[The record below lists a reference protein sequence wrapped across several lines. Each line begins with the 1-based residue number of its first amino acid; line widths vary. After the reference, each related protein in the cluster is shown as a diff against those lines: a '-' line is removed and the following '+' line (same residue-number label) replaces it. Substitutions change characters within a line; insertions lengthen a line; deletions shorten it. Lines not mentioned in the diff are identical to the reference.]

1 MPKSK
6 AIEVRPR
13 KRKLSQKTEEST
25 NPVAEH
31 PKREVNHL
39 PHLSESSR
47 HSKFKGRGNSE
58 RPSLIDFHIGNKIPK
73 RLVLP
78 AVYMGIL
85 LMLVVIAFHQMTI
98 WYQGKLVVTPINLP
112 KVISD
117 ASLSERSHSLFWGSY
132 RPGIYFGMKHRSPK
146 SLLFGVMWTTQY
158 SNFKFRYACDQYD
171 GILSYNWLEHD
182 GRTFGTQQIV
192 DIHHIITIS
201 FVKPS
206 NDFMA
211 SDWTVRISAVSRNYT
226 SVRYPLSV
234 VVYFYYPGDETDF
247 FIHPIISDQ
256 KLTGLQ
262 GSSME
267 LSDFHVM
274 FHPSPDRLQLSSL
287 KAHIPREDAIKEAM
301 FTGLGVRRDN
311 NLLALTGVPQN
322 FNKEQP
328 PNAWFYEVS
337 ANVPEFSD
345 VTEPNKPILEVEF
358 LRPQNSFRGFY
369 GSSFSEEL
377 SRKSR
382 NFHERFAEKFN
393 VDLTKFSDRQVNLSK
408 IAVSNLLGGI
418 GYFYGS
424 SLIRSSNIGPEP
436 VHNWATGLFSATP
449 SRSNFPRGFLWD
461 EGFHG
466 LILARWDPVLAME
479 TVGSWLDL
487 MNAHGWIPREQIL
500 GWESRSRVPS
510 EFIVQSDVVA
520 NPPSLILTVEALLD
534 RLPRLSISEANEFR
548 RWSMLILP
556 RLHVWYQWFNKT
568 QIGTVPLSYRWRGR
582 NPNEVHQLNP
592 LTLSSGLDDFP
603 RASHP
608 TDDERHIDLRC
619 WMTLFARVMARLASV
634 VTHFMQTD
642 QNGSSR
648 SKLDE
653 TRSLIA
659 DYTQWADL
667 LSEQSELDRL
677 HWSEKLGRYAD
688 YGLHTDFV
696 KLELPVLPS
705 EVQHT
710 TNKQAKRI
718 RVVVKPPSL
727 QLVSTS
733 FGYVNL
739 FPLLLRVLPPASPRL
754 PRLLADLSNK
764 ELLWS
769 EFGLRSI
776 NLKSPFYHTHNTED
790 DPPYWRGAIWINMNY
805 LAVQALRYYS
815 HNPHTPKSVALEAE
829 RLTGELT
836 QNLARTVLGELERT
850 GYLWEQYNDQT
861 GHGQRGH
868 PFSGWTS
875 LISLIISD
883 NS

>member
-393 VDLTKFSDRQVNLSK
+393 VDLTKFSDRQ
-408 IAVSNLLGGI
+408 
-418 GYFYGS
+418 
-424 SLIRSSNIGPEP
+424 
-436 VHNWATGLFSATP
+436 
-449 SRSNFPRGFLWD
+449 
-461 EGFHG
+461 
-466 LILARWDPVLAME
+466 
-479 TVGSWLDL
+479 
-487 MNAHGWIPREQIL
+487 
-500 GWESRSRVPS
+500 
-510 EFIVQSDVVA
+510 
-520 NPPSLILTVEALLD
+520 ALLD